1 MGKLIIDGNKVYTVD
16 ESCLKR
22 KNLPFPQMSREET
35 QETLRRMEE
44 KIQAQKAV
52 TAEGRTRCT
61 RLLLFKNI
69 QQTAAAFCW
78 MFFCVPA

>member
-1 MGKLIIDGNKVYTVD
+1 MPEAQKPAVPADEQGGDAGNAQADGG
-16 ESCLKR
+16 
-22 KNLPFPQMSREET
+22 
-35 QETLRRMEE
+35 

>member
-1 MGKLIIDGNKVYTVD
+1 M
-16 ESCLKR
+16 
-22 KNLPFPQMSREET
+22 PET
-35 QETLRRMEE
+35 QKPAVPADEQGGDAGNAQADGG

-69 QQTAAAFCW
+69 QQTAGCFFAYLRENAICITQKPAARIH
-78 MFFCVPA
+78 